1 MAQQSPLQKKE
12 FEHLDIPD
20 LLRNIWEYSDD
31 YYKNCVICDQYKKW
45 CVEIARSKWQ
55 PYFKTFSFAISQI
68 QIQNKNFFDFGKIC
82 SADKNYIYQVIRK
95 RTFCIKNNYIIFLF
109 FLVVEVTEVHF

>member
-1 MAQQSPLQKKE
+1 MAEQSPLQKKE

-45 CVEIARSKWQ
+45 CVEI
-55 PYFKTFSFAISQI
+55 
-68 QIQNKNFFDFGKIC
+68 
-82 SADKNYIYQVIRK
+82 
-95 RTFCIKNNYIIFLF
+95 
-109 FLVVEVTEVHF
+109 